1 MTRLQKLTLLYGLV
15 IIVVIILANTGHLP
29 IARLLRILPYS
40 DKLGHFFLI
49 GLLGFFLNLSLNCRK
64 WGWFLVGSLVVGCFA
79 TLEEFSQL
87 YSSHRT
93 FDWGDLIAD
102 YAGLFL
108 FGIVST
114 YFCKKGNDQIK
125 IKEN

>member
-15 IIVVIILANTGHLP
+15 IIILLILADIGYLP
-29 IARLLRILPYS
+29 IARLMRILPYS

-49 GLLGFFLNLSLNCRK
+49 GLFGLFLNLSLSCRK
-64 WGWFLVGSLVVGCFA
+64 WGFFLMGSLIIGSLA

-93 FDWGDLIAD
+93 FDWGDLAAD
-102 YAGLFL
+102 YLGLFF
-108 FGIVST
+108 FGILAR
-114 YFCKKGNDQIK
+114 YFCPTTKN
-125 IKEN
+125 